1 MSWRYSRDLPISSL
15 MMAPTKM
22 LSDWDRRGQAQWFN
36 CRSSLAWQY
45 PRVKWDHYFI
55 TRGGMM
61 LGLTSSWHC
70 LMASW
75 SELLTAALAEVTVRL
90 ERRLY
95 LGAGADLSSSFG
107 KLWEGATLSSSLSI
121 SLSLEMLVPPPFP

>member
-1 MSWRYSRDLPISSL
+1 MSWRYLIDLPVSSS
-15 MMAPTKM
+15 MMAPIKR
-22 LSDWDRRGQAQWFN
+22 LSDWASCDQAQWFN

-45 PRVKWDHYFI
+45 PQVKWDTYFI

-61 LGLTSSWHC
+61 SGLTSSWHC

-75 SELLTAALAEVTVRL
+75 SAVLTAALTEGTVWL

-95 LGAGADLSSSFG
+95 SGAGVDLSSLFG
-107 KLWEGATLSSSLSI
+107 KFWEGATLSSSLSL
-121 SLSLEMLVPPPFP
+121 SLSLEI